1 MALNNGKFT
10 GEIDNKNLFS
20 YSNKL
25 DYTIEDLDKRKKLI
39 SEILNL
45 DEIGSKD
52 KFWMDIWDMANCKV
66 SLNKTDALWTET
78 NVAQLLESMGTYLI
92 AKDESDQKRE
102 RKRFNRPKKE
112 TSINGD
118 YSSDEYEVVKN
129 DKNYRLDPPDEV
141 KNQDYRLRE
150 IFSKDYE
157 YYRDVLYVKYIDNLK
172 DKIIEDSISRYGHH
186 DEIFENFSCGELMSE
201 SKWNNLKRLELE
213 KIGLL
218 KDARDNLDV
227 LKQQN
232 KDISNGTLY
241 FHKDEDGDYIKNID
255 IYKYEFINR
264 IIPCNLQLSKSGY
277 MNSDIKEIEDKFLY
291 QKRKRSYGVGLKHIT
306 NNISDVKDYMLSCKL
321 AYTNRVCISPDK
333 NGVNMNI
340 LEHVDYSDLKHIEAI
355 LYLQGNE
362 ISYESDMSIISY
374 DITKVIK
381 DLREIN
387 KLDDKDIYIIDGIR
401 HRITQDR
408 LAKELNIS
416 KQAVNKRI
424 SKISERIVNFLKNEK
439 YSKF

>member
-172 DKIIEDSISRYGHH
+172 DKIIEDSIGRYGHH

-241 FHKDEDGDYIKNID
+241 FHKDEDGNYIKNID

-264 IIPCNLQLSKSGY
+264 IIPCNVQLHKSGY
-277 MNSDIKEIEDKFLY
+277 INNDIKKIEDKFLY
-291 QKRKRSYGVGLKHIT
+291 QRRYRSYGVGLKHIT

-321 AYTNRVCISPDK
+321 A
-333 NGVNMNI
+333 
-340 LEHVDYSDLKHIEAI
+340 
-355 LYLQGNE
+355 
-362 ISYESDMSIISY
+362 
-374 DITKVIK
+374 
-381 DLREIN
+381 
-387 KLDDKDIYIIDGIR
+387 
-401 HRITQDR
+401 
-408 LAKELNIS
+408 
-416 KQAVNKRI
+416 
-424 SKISERIVNFLKNEK
+424 
-439 YSKF
+439 

>member
-1 MALNNGKFT
+1 MALNNGRFT
-10 GEIDNKNLFS
+10 GEIDNKNIFS

-52 KFWMDIWDMANCKV
+52 KFWIDIWDMANCKV
-66 SLNKTDALWTET
+66 SLNKADALWTDT

-92 AKDESDQKRE
+92 AKDESDEKRE

-112 TSINGD
+112 TSISGD

-157 YYRDVLYVKYIDNLK
+157 YYKDVLYVKYIDKLK
-172 DKIIEDSISRYGHH
+172 NKIIEDSISRYGCH
-186 DEIFENFSCGELMSE
+186 DGIFEDFSCGKLMSKD
-201 SKWNNLKRLELE
+201 KWNNLKRLELE
-213 KIGLL
+213 KIELL
-218 KDARDNLDV
+218 KDARNNLEI

-232 KDISNGTLY
+232 KDIVNGSLY
-241 FHKDEDGDYIKNID
+241 FHKDENGELIKNID
-255 IYKYEFINR
+255 IFKYEFMNR
-264 IIPCNLQLSKSGY
+264 ISPCNIQLSKSGY
-277 MNSDIKEIEDKFLY
+277 INNDIKEIEDKFLY
-291 QKRKRSYGVGLKHIT
+291 QKRNRSYGVGLKHIT

-321 AYTNRVCISPDK
+321 AYTNRVCISSDK

-340 LEHVDYSDLKHIEAI
+340 LEHVDYSNPKHIEAI

-374 DITKVIK
+374 DITKVVR
-381 DLREIN
+381 DLRSIN
-387 KLDDKDIYIIDGIR
+387 KLDDKDMYIIDGIR

-408 LAKELNIS
+408 LAKELNMS
-416 KQAVNKRI
+416 QQAVNKRI
-424 SKISERIVNFLKNEK
+424 SKISQKIVDFYKK
-439 YSKF
+439 I